1 MKINIVTL
9 FPEVFEN
16 FLKTSI
22 VKKAI
27 SSNKLKVS
35 LINFRDYSLLKNKSV
50 DDTPYG
56 GGPGMVIKYEPIRDA
71 LKSLEGY
78 RVIMSPR
85 GKTLNQKKLLE
96 LSGFE
101 ELTIVCPHYEGYDER
116 INTLIDEEI
125 SIGDYI
131 LTGGEVPALVLLD
144 GIARL
149 IPGVITNESL
159 TEESFENGLLEYDQ
173 YTKPNEVDGL
183 EVPEVLVNGNH
194 KLINRYR
201 LKTSLKKTLENRP
214 DLIEKKTFNE
224 LEKEILKELKEE
236 ENDI

>member
-27 SSNKLKVS
+27 SNHKLKVS

-116 INTLIDEEI
+116 INTLIDEEV

-173 YTKPNEVDGL
+173 YTKPSEVDGL
-183 EVPEVLVNGNH
+183 EVPEVLINGNH

-214 DLIEKKTFNE
+214 DLTEKKIFNE

>member
-35 LINFRDYSLLKNKSV
+35 LINFRDYSLLRNKSV

-56 GGPGMVIKYEPIRDA
+56 GGPGMVIKYEPVRDA
-71 LKSLEGY
+71 LKSLKGY

-96 LSGFE
+96 LSVLE

-116 INTLIDEEI
+116 INTLIDEEV

-144 GIARL
+144 GIVRL
-149 IPGVITNESL
+149 IPGVIANESL

-173 YTKPNEVDGL
+173 YTKPSEIDGL

-201 LKTSLKKTLENRP
+201 LKTSLKKTLKNRP